1 MVRLMGG
8 SAGIYHPPKKNNP
21 VRAIAA
27 CRRGSKSKIIIWQI
41 EKKVK
46 EYYSPVGATSLEWP
60 PHHSPLSCY
69 TLAEKPIE
77 IKGELPGQPSPLPSP
92 SPVDGEGEKSF
103 SY

>member
-27 CRRGSKSKIIIWQI
+27 CRTGSKSKIIIWQI

-46 EYYSPVGATSLEWP
+46 EYYSP
-60 PHHSPLSCY
+60 
-69 TLAEKPIE
+69 
-77 IKGELPGQPSPLPSP
+77 
-92 SPVDGEGEKSF
+92 F
-103 SY
+103 